1 MEHSNLLKLNPVV
14 LLSVI
19 NTKLRDYY
27 TSLDLLCDDLNI
39 DKVSLEAIFS
49 KINYFY
55 NEKENQF
62 K

>member
-27 TSLDLLCDDLNI
+27 SSLELLCDDLNI